1 MKKIILPILI
11 CIASISNAQHPKV
24 SPPVEKVKPSG
35 FVKSEDQS
43 VEPAGFVDPKNIQSN
58 WKFKLSNKAVR
69 HGGPNGAAID
79 SIKTAKRDI
88 KWTAKSNVDGQQ
100 ESGANSAVVTPEVG
114 INFLGNELY
123 SMTPPDNSMAIS
135 NGGKIVSVD
144 NATIE
149 IYDAYAQNPYLSIL
163 VNHYD
168 FFDFLSPP
176 PSGLI
181 YDPKV
186 VYDSGADRF
195 IYCILHGNSSSQSE
209 ILLGFS
215 QTNNPMDGWWVYRIQ
230 ANQGHPSLW
239 FDYPNI
245 GVSNNE
251 VYITGNMFQ
260 NGGGGSQGNVVFQ
273 IGKSSG
279 YSGQNLSWQYW
290 VDLIDDDPL
299 APDKAF
305 TIVPLSW
312 GHQGNYGPG
321 IYLVANEFPP
331 FADEI
336 WLYDL
341 TNDMTASNEQ
351 MVYYEASTTPYEIA
365 AEAQQLGNSDLLD
378 NGDTRVKNGF
388 YLNGTA
394 HFVFASDIGNG
405 WNGIN
410 YNRLS
415 ISNLQ
420 NTSSTFGNLGQFD
433 YCYPSVASFSTD
445 PNDKSVMIG
454 FLRSNVS
461 IYPEVRVVNCDNSMQ
476 WSGSTQVK
484 SGESYVDFF
493 SIAGTERWGDYS
505 GISRK
510 HNASN
515 PEIWMAGCYGVAN
528 NGNGAVNGYNAWIAQ
543 ITGFGAPVS
552 IGSQSQ
558 EAGKGVYPNPM
569 WDRFTCEFTLSE
581 KKWINVS
588 LFDMTGRVVKE
599 FFNSTAKGGLNQ
611 LEFNRGEL
619 PSGTYLL
626 VIKDSKT
633 AIVNETIIIR

>member
-1 MKKIILPILI
+1 MKKIILPVLI
-11 CIASISNAQHPKV
+11 CIASVGNAQHSKI
-24 SPPVEKVKPSG
+24 SPPIEKARPSG
-35 FVKSEDQS
+35 FVKSEELS
-43 VEPAGFVDPKNIQSN
+43 VTLAGFVDPKNIKSN

-69 HGGPNGAAID
+69 HGSPNGAALD
-79 SIKTAKRDI
+79 SIKAAKRDI
-88 KWTAKSNVDGQQ
+88 KWTAKSAVDGQK
-100 ESGANSAVVTPEVG
+100 ESGANSAVVNPEVG
-114 INFLGNELY
+114 INFLGNEMY
-123 SMTPPDNSMAIS
+123 DGTPPDNTMAIS

-149 IYDAYAQNPYLSIL
+149 IYDAYASDPYLSIY

-168 FFDFLSPP
+168 FFDFLSPAP
-176 PSGLI
+176 TGLI

-186 VYDSGADRF
+186 IYDSGADRF

-230 ANQGHPSLW
+230 ANQGHPTLW

-251 VYITGNMFQ
+251 VYITGNMFT
-260 NGGGGSQGNVVFQ
+260 NGGSFDGNVVFQ
-273 IGKSSG
+273 IGKNNG
-279 YSGQNLSWQYW
+279 YNGQNISWQYW
-290 VDLIDDDPL
+290 SDLIDDDPND
-299 APDKAF
+299 PRKAS
-305 TIVPLSW
+305 TLVPLSW
-312 GHQGNYGPG
+312 GQQGNYGPG
-321 IYLVANEFPP
+321 IYLVTHEYPP
-331 FADEI
+331 SADEV

-365 AEAQQLGNSDLLD
+365 AEAQQFGNSDWLN
-378 NGDTRVKNGF
+378 NGDTRIQNGF

-415 ISNLQ
+415 TSNLQ
-420 NTSSTFGNLGQFD
+420 NSSSTYGLQGQFD
-433 YCYPSVASFSTD
+433 YCYPSVASFATD
-445 PNDKSVMIG
+445 ANDKSVMIG
-454 FLRSNVS
+454 FLRSSAS
-461 IYPEVRVVNCDNSMQ
+461 IYPEVRVVNCDNNMQ

-484 SGESYVDFF
+484 AGESYVNIV
-493 SIAGTERWGDYS
+493 SGTERWGDYS

-515 PEIWMAGCYGVAN
+515 PEIWMAGCYGVASNN
-528 NGNGAVNGYNAWIAQ
+528 NGAENGYNAWIAQ
-543 ITGFGAPVS
+543 ITGINVPVS
-552 IGSQSQ
+552 IESQSP
-558 EAGKGVYPNPM
+558 ETAKGVYPNPM
-569 WDRFTCEFTLSE
+569 WDRFTCEFTLNE

-588 LFDMTGRVVKE
+588 LFDMTGRIVKE
-599 FFNSTAKGGLNQ
+599 FFSSTAKGGLNQ

-619 PSGTYLL
+619 PSGSYQL
-626 VIKDSKT
+626 VIRDSKT
-633 AIVNETIIIR
+633 AIFNETIIIR